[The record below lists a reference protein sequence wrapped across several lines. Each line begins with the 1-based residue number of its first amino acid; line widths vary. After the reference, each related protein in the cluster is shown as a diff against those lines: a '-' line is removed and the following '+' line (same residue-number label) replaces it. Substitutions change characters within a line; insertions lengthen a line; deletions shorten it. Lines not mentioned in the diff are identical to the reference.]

1 MNSNLP
7 IPYEPMAV
15 PYLRPHKAEKR
26 RSLRR
31 FAILGLVLVFLTG
44 ILCAVHFL
52 PEDMKNAFGALFFED
67 GTGVEETTETTET
80 NTTDGTN
87 APPIKSENIYAWD
100 YELPGGAT
108 AILPFDRS
116 ANTLG
121 IYAENPTDAILEAVA
136 PSFPKKGSGEVSVIL
151 LNTHSFETYAEDG
164 ALYYTDASFAANG
177 AAEMRVSAVAQALCE
192 ALRENGIGAVFVDCM
207 MDSSFGSY
215 QNAQALAEIALEDH
229 PEAVLVIDIHRAV
242 MTSDT
247 GALVRPI
254 TEIEDEIL
262 AQVRILLGSEAN
274 FEKNAATALSL
285 YGALNLRYESLAMP
299 LAVSES
305 VLLQKLAVPV
315 LTLEIGSAGNS
326 VLEAERTAVL
336 LAQMIAEMMA

>member
-1 MNSNLP
+1 
-7 IPYEPMAV
+7 
-15 PYLRPHKAEKR
+15 
-26 RSLRR
+26 
-31 FAILGLVLVFLTG
+31 
-44 ILCAVHFL
+44 
-52 PEDMKNAFGALFFED
+52 
-67 GTGVEETTETTET
+67 
-80 NTTDGTN
+80 
-87 APPIKSENIYAWD
+87 
-100 YELPGGAT
+100 
-108 AILPFDRS
+108 
-116 ANTLG
+116 
-121 IYAENPTDAILEAVA
+121 
-136 PSFPKKGSGEVSVIL
+136 
-151 LNTHSFETYAEDG
+151 
-164 ALYYTDASFAANG
+164 
-177 AAEMRVSAVAQALCE
+177 
-192 ALRENGIGAVFVDCM
+192 

-299 LAVSES
+299 LSVSES